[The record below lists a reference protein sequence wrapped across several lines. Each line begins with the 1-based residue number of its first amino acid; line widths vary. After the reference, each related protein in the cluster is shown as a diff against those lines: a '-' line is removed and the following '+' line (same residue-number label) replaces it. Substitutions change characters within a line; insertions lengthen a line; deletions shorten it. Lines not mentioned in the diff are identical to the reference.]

1 MHTTAAAPDR
11 SDTLSPPTRYGRDHM
26 TTASAGRPRS
36 SRAGRTM
43 RTLGRDLGYLL
54 PGMVLSIIAF
64 AVLLTLFVAGVA
76 TFIVWIGAVILPLA
90 LVVATGFA
98 QISRA
103 RLRVWGADVT
113 TPRYREHRGGLGGW
127 FRLLADPR
135 RWLDLLYEGLL
146 AFPLRLLTGLVAIIW
161 PATALGGLTYWF
173 WGLFLPEG
181 DAMTGVEWLLL
192 QLPDGWVSPS
202 FAASFA
208 ADALITGVV
217 GLLLALT
224 TPAVV
229 RLMALMDA
237 GATAVALAGG
247 PEGARTGGQQR

>member
-1 MHTTAAAPDR
+1 
-11 SDTLSPPTRYGRDHM
+11 M
-26 TTASAGRPRS
+26 TTASAAGPRT
-36 SRAGRTM
+36 SRAGRAV
-43 RTLGRDLGYLL
+43 RTLGRDLGYLV
-54 PGMVLSIIAF
+54 PGTVLAIVAF
-64 AVLLTLFVAGVA
+64 AVLLALFVTGVA
-76 TFIVWIGAVILPLA
+76 TFVVWIGAVILPLC

-146 AFPLRLLTGLVAIIW
+146 AFPLRLFTGLVAIIW
-161 PATALGGLTYWF
+161 PVTALGGLTYWF
-173 WGLFLPEG
+173 WGLFLPED

-192 QLPDGWVSPS
+192 QLPDGWVSQS
-202 FAASFA
+202 FAESFA
-208 ADALITGVV
+208 ADAILTGLA
-217 GLLLALT
+217 GLVFLLT
-224 TPAVV
+224 TPWVV

-237 GATAVALAGG
+237 GATTVALAA
-247 PEGARTGGQQR
+247 PPATTATGGQQR